1 MKKIITTQRLFLRE
15 FNEKDDAFLFELMN
29 SAGWI
34 QNIGDRNIKTF
45 EDAQAYLKKNYIA
58 VYPTQGFGFYVMEKK
73 ETGETIGMCGLIK
86 RPELEHI
93 DIGFALLPGFE
104 KKGYAFEAASATLKY
119 ATEVLN
125 MQKILAITI
134 FTNKN
139 SQRLL
144 EKIGLRFE
152 KMITYKEENVMLF
165 STT

>member
-1 MKKIITTQRLFLRE
+1 MINTKLSLV
-15 FNEKDDAFLFELMN
+15 L
-29 SAGWI
+29 
-34 QNIGDRNIKTF
+34 
-45 EDAQAYLKKNYIA
+45 
-58 VYPTQGFGFYVMEKK
+58 MEKK